1 MKKDSLASTLQDAEV
16 LVLNFEDW
24 RRLEVSRIK
33 SLSMTLRVIKDNYI
47 MNRDMGERCHNRNSS
62 MKKRPKYY

>member
-47 MNRDMGERCHNRNSS
+47 MNRDMG
-62 MKKRPKYY
+62 